1 MTEMVLSTEDLKK
14 KIDLLKSE
22 VSETQTKSQNTVGV
36 LIGVISDMVGGLLV
50 GSGIGVL
57 CVKFLGWIKI
67 SFAVFLILGGI
78 AGILNIYRFL
88 KKEDKPDA

>member
-1 MTEMVLSTEDLKK
+1 M
-14 KIDLLKSE
+14 IG
-22 VSETQTKSQNTVGV
+22 GV
-36 LIGVISDMVGGLLV
+36 LVGA
-50 GSGIGVL
+50 GIGYL
-57 CVKFLGWIKI
+57 CQRFLGWSKI